1 MQPPLPSLL
10 IGERDPF
17 MQRTLERILKGQFEL
32 AFAEDGVEL
41 LSRARQNP
49 PDLIILEVLLPA
61 LDGFQLCRQLKSDPA
76 TRFVPVL
83 FYTVL
88 AAEARA
94 FQAGA
99 DGFLKKPQPP
109 GRLIAEIRRLLEAS
123 LKEEK
128 K

>member
-1 MQPPLPSLL
+1 MQTKLPRLL

-17 MQRTLERILKGQFEL
+17 MQRTLKHILEGQFEL
-32 AFAEDGVEL
+32 TFVEDGAEL
-41 LSRARQNP
+41 LREARRQP
-49 PDLIILEVLLPA
+49 PDLIILEVLLPT
-61 LDGFQLCRQLKSDPA
+61 LDGFQVCRQLKADA
-76 TRFVPVL
+76 AMRAIPVL

-99 DGFLKKPQPP
+99 EGFLQKPQPP
-109 GRLIAEIRRLLEAS
+109 KQLLAEIRRLCKLCS
-123 LKEEK
+123 KGGK